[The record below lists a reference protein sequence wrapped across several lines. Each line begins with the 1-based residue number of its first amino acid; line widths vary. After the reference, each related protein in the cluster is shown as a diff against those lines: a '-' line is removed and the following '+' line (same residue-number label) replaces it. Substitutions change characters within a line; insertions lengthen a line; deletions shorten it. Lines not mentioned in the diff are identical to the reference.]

1 MTTTMLCQCG
11 NVIPWAQT
19 VEGSTADREAMNICL
34 ERIRIEKERLVAA
47 YDLVRTR
54 REDDEICNRQY
65 SWGKYATAPTNE
77 RDTTEAVR
85 QLILH
90 GQLCLECAL
99 NYGNVHP
106 QDKKLM
112 SSCERDQTKLGSS
125 SKKGEVAADDVPSSV
140 LDTSMPEEQREE
152 LRSPVELL
160 QSECDKKGNIKADD
174 SLLTLEEIFR
184 EEPENNTLDDEYVNE
199 EKRLLTLEFII
210 NQKTEDSLSND
221 EREDATHSFFC
232 TTADDKAKSEIPQN
246 NEGVSLASDLK
257 LADSMSLDWI
267 FNDDT
272 EPNEEMLDDHH
283 VKDAYFEA
291 SFTKAVSEKETHHS
305 KGVPSLEKELHLVDT
320 VTKECK
326 VTFEK
331 IEDGAAV
338 GHRSGVWRCNSF
350 EKKVSITNNIILV
363 FFPKGVSNIQ
373 SFFCGINY
381 LNQYNQVEENECSDQ
396 EKISGLLLALS
407 ENVSSAEVSKEFLI
421 ESSLLLSGADLNSA
435 VKHTPTTPN
444 WNDKLFGSTTSTS
457 LSYGIQNINATTA
470 QYVQGFPFV
479 KSGQEM
485 PNIFSVTLCPPHDL
499 ETFSPEAVETISFDL
514 GFTVSRSSEGRSC
527 AVVAEVVKNSPAAIV
542 GIKVSD
548 RIKFAVAHTLSSPFR
563 KPFPKLG
570 SVSLLTYDSS
580 FDSLPAIAVY
590 HSSEVE
596 SVEAAEYALA
606 RIRQGAETTFQEF
619 RSFFPFDVAT
629 PLSAHRPAIFKDN
642 EDPILFP
649 VTVVFER
656 SKIDG
661 NFLLQSDSF
670 DNIKEPPE
678 EGFWNIF
685 SCIGNSQCVL

>member
-1 MTTTMLCQCG
+1 MIRKLNDKPSSPRSTASSADSHTVQSIYVASSMTTTMLCQCG

-19 VEGSTADREAMNICL
+19 VEGSTADKETMNICL

-47 YDLVRTR
+47 YDLVRTP
-54 REDDEICNRQY
+54 REDDERFNRQY
-65 SWGKYATAPTNE
+65 SWGRYATAPTNE

-99 NYGNVHP
+99 NYGNVLP

-125 SKKGEVAADDVPSSV
+125 SEKGEVVADDAPSSV
-140 LDTSMPEEQREE
+140 FGTFLPKEQREE

-160 QSECDKKGNIKADD
+160 QSECDKEGGVKDDD
-174 SLLTLEEIFR
+174 SLLTLEGIFR
-184 EEPENNTLDDEYVNE
+184 EEPENNTLDDEHENE

-221 EREDATHSFFC
+221 EREDERGTHSFFC
-232 TTADDKAKSEIPQN
+232 TTDVTTHIEIPN
-246 NEGVSLASDLK
+246 NERVSLASDLK

-267 FNDDT
+267 INDET
-272 EPNEEMLDDHH
+272 EPHEDTLDDGHG
-283 VKDAYFEA
+283 KEAYFEA
-291 SFTKAVSEKETHHS
+291 LFTNAVSEKGTHHS
-305 KGVPSLEKELHLVDT
+305 KGVPLLETELPLVDA
-320 VTKECK
+320 VAMECK
-326 VTFEK
+326 VKDEK
-331 IEDGAAV
+331 TEAGTAV

-350 EKKVSITNNIILV
+350 EKKL
-363 FFPKGVSNIQ
+363 Q
-373 SFFCGINY
+373 
-381 LNQYNQVEENECSDQ
+381 ENPFSDQ
-396 EKISGLLLALS
+396 EKITGLLLALS
-407 ENVSSAEVSKEFLI
+407 EKVSSAEVSKEFLM
-421 ESSLLLSGADLNSA
+421 ESSLLLSGADLNST
-435 VKHTPTTPN
+435 VKHTPN
-444 WNDKLFGSTTSTS
+444 LNEKLFGSTTSTS

-499 ETFSPEAVETISFDL
+499 ESFSPEAVETISFDL
-514 GFTVSRSSEGRSC
+514 GFTVSKSSEGRSC

-542 GIKVSD
+542 GIRSSD

-590 HSSEVE
+590 HGSEVE
-596 SVEAAEYALA
+596 AVEAADYALA
-606 RIRQGAETTFQEF
+606 RICKGAETTFEEF

-629 PLSAHRPAIFKDN
+629 PLSAHRPAVFEDN

-661 NFLLQSDSF
+661 DFLMQSDSF
-670 DNIKEPPE
+670 DNVKEQPD
-678 EGFWNIF
+678 EGIWKIF
-685 SCIGNSQCVL
+685 SCLGNSQCVL